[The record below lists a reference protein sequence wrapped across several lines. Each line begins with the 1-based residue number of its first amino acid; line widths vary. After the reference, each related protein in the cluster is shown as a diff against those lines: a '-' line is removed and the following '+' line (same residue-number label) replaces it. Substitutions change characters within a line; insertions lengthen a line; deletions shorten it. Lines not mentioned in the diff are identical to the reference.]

1 LEGGDV
7 VAKIVM
13 DYKKMPSTDRQNIV
27 ADNNG
32 IIIPEDEMKGLAEIK
47 NTKEIKE
54 VENVEL
60 EIVIG
65 ILGT

>member
-1 LEGGDV
+1 
-7 VAKIVM
+7 M
-13 DYKKMPSTDRQNIV
+13 R
-27 ADNNG
+27 
-32 IIIPEDEMKGLAEIK
+32 MKGLAKIK